1 MADALTDDELVALIG
16 QKLDRVIND
25 DDGDVSALRQ
35 ENFNYYYGKPYGD
48 ERDGYSKVVTREAYE
63 AVEWALPSI
72 LRVFTSG
79 DKIVTFDPV
88 GKDDEAAAEQETDAV
103 NHFLLN
109 EASGFMVFYEWIKD
123 ALMYP
128 NGYSKV
134 WIEHQEKIE
143 HEEYSGVPMA
153 GLIKLSEMDG
163 VEIQEA
169 ASQVVQTEL
178 GPMEVF
184 DVKIQRTSKKPK
196 LCLEAVPPEQALI
209 DSDCTSLNIDESGFT
224 CHRTRRN
231 KTWLL
236 ESGYSEADLDNIGT
250 YADADWGSE
259 EVNRLFYTDED
270 PELDGVDAPGMERY
284 WVCDIFMKV
293 DYDGDGLAE
302 PRHIVLIGDTIFE
315 NEEYDCQPLVALATT
330 PGAHRHVGMSLIEAV
345 KDIQRIQSTLMRQ
358 MLDNLYRINI
368 RRKYV
373 SEGALVEG
381 GLTLEALQNSTAEII
396 PVRTPGMIEDEITN
410 SVMGDI
416 LPVMQEWQNIKK
428 IRTGVSPDLALDP
441 DILAKSTMGAFM
453 GALENASQRLEMIV
467 RIMAETGFKTLM
479 LKVHKLLREYMD
491 VPKTIK
497 LRGEWVDINPA
508 EWRERTNLTVNV
520 GLGFNNKE
528 KNIAAAMSLLQVQRE
543 AISTGQVQPDNLH
556 NAFKLLIESYG
567 FKNVDTYFTPP
578 DKVPPKGPDPQTLM
592 MQAEIE
598 AQKGQVEAAKQAVE
612 NDRQR
617 VHLES
622 QKNLV
627 EFQKQQL
634 EAERK
639 QFEADQKMVKLM
651 GDLEQGWAKIKQE
664 QEKIAQGWTKLEL
677 DSDALKQ
684 KENVPGSAV

>member
-1 MADALTDDELVALIG
+1 MPKMTDEELVALIG

-25 DDGDVSALRQ
+25 DDGEVSTLRQ

-48 ERDGYSKVVTREAYE
+48 ERDGYSKVVTRECYE
-63 AVEWALPSI
+63 AIEWALPSI

-79 DKIVTFDPV
+79 DRIVTFDPV
-88 GKDDEAAAEQETDAV
+88 GKDDEKAAEQETDVV

-109 EASGFMVFYEWIKD
+109 EAQGFMVFYEWIKD

-134 WIEHQEKIE
+134 WMEEIKEVKT
-143 HEEYSGVPMA
+143 EEYQGVPQGSLVQMMEA
-153 GLIKLSEMDG
+153 EGI
-163 VEIQEA
+163 EILEQE
-169 ASQVVQTEL
+169 SYPIMTEL
-178 GPMEVF
+178 GPMELF
-184 DVKIQRTSKKPK
+184 NIKLRRTTTKPK
-196 LCLEAVPPEQALI
+196 LCLEAVPPEQALV
-209 DSDCTSLNIDESGFT
+209 DADCTSLNVDEAGFT
-224 CHRTRRN
+224 CHRSKRTQ
-231 KTWLL
+231 TWLL
-236 ESGYSEADLDNIGT
+236 QNGYKESDLEDVGGYDDQ
-250 YADADWGSE
+250 DWGSE
-259 EVNRLFYTDED
+259 QVNRLFYTDED
-270 PELDGVDAPGMERY
+270 PDTENVEAPGMKEY

-293 DYDGDGLAE
+293 DFDGDGLAE
-302 PRHIVLIGDTIFE
+302 ERHIVLIGDTIFE
-315 NEEYDCQPLVALATT
+315 NEEYACQPLVALATT

-358 MLDNLYRINI
+358 MLNNLYRINI

-381 GLTLEALQNSTAEII
+381 GLTLEAIQNATTEII
-396 PVRTPGMIEDEITN
+396 PVRAPGMIEDEATV
-410 SVMGDI
+410 SVLADI

-428 IRTGVSPDLALDP
+428 VRTGVSPDLALDP

-467 RIMAETGFKTLM
+467 RIFAETGFKTLM

-491 VPKTIK
+491 APKTIK

-567 FKNVDTYFTPP
+567 FKDVDKFFTPP
-578 DKVPPKGPDPQTLM
+578 EKVPPKGPDPQTLAL
-592 MQAEIE
+592 QAQIE

-617 VHLES
+617 VEIEA
-622 QKNLV
+622 QRNLV
-627 EFQKQQL
+627 EFQTKQL
-634 EAERK
+634 EAQRK
-639 QFEADQKMVKLM
+639 QMDTDQKMLQLM
-651 GDLEQGWAKIKQE
+651 EELKQGWAKIGQE
-664 QEKIAQGWTKLEL
+664 QEKLAQGWTKLEL
-677 DSDALKQ
+677 DSKAMEQ
-684 KENVPGSAV
+684 HENVPGSAV